1 MSWIIGILLVAVG
14 AVVGFFVARYWFH
27 EHSEQARLS
36 EEVNQS
42 KQQLADYQRE
52 VAEHFATAT
61 ALVEQLEETQDKL
74 KSYLNNSADIL
85 QRQQTQP
92 TLPFFAED
100 TMRQLRMANTVSRDR
115 KDAKKEEADAAPRD
129 YSDQKSGLFSSTKD

>member
-1 MSWIIGILLVAVG
+1 MSWIIGILLVGAG
-14 AVVGFFVARYWFH
+14 AVIGFFVARYWFH
-27 EHSEQARLS
+27 EHSEQALLTDQ
-36 EEVNQS
+36 VAQT

-85 QRQQTQP
+85 QRQQMQP

-100 TMRQLRMANTVSRDR
+100 TMRQLRMANTVNRDR
-115 KDAKKEEADAAPRD
+115 KDAKKEHADSAPRD
-129 YSDQKSGLFSSTKD
+129 YSEQKSGLFSSTKE